1 MTDTTTANL
10 ISKKE
15 RRFGGLSL
23 ICLLLAVLGFVS
35 MILPRGHVD
44 RADASPGLVAVAARI
59 GSLVLAV
66 PLGILGRRS
75 RAGKFALA
83 GSGALL
89 AIFLLVTVFLVSRHA
104 ATVAQPAPAA
114 QLPH

>member
-1 MTDTTTANL
+1 MTDTTTSNL
-10 ISKKE
+10 ISKWE

-23 ICLLLAVLGFVS
+23 ACLLLAVLGFVS
-35 MILPRGHVD
+35 MILPRGHAD
-44 RADASPGLVAVAARI
+44 RADAGPGVVSIAARI
-59 GSLVLAV
+59 GSLVIAV

-75 RAGKFALA
+75 RAGKFGLV

-89 AIFLLVTVFLVSRHA
+89 AIFLLLTGFLFSRHA
-104 ATVAQPAPAA
+104 ATVAQPAPSA